1 MASHFFT
8 SSKTLSNNDYNTPV
22 NKSQHSQSQISKY
35 EVASSGGIFIQK
47 YSCENCCYNTNKKSN
62 YDKHLSSEKHTRKV
76 AVTNKNFE
84 CDICNYMT
92 CIKSYY
98 DKHLQSAKHKSNFL
112 AIKIHKE
119 TKYHCDACSYYTNK
133 KYNYDK
139 HMSSK
144 AHLNVFSMNMN
155 AANDMSNVC
164 DINLNSY
171 NSDIENIYIDS
182 VNGNDNDTVI
192 IESDTISDFNH
203 TIEKCEGVINEN
215 MPCKLS
221 ITEDTISS
229 IMSEIKSIMI
239 EQNKMNKIIQDIANK
254 PIVNNNNSTN
264 ITNNNTNNH
273 QFNMNMFLNETCK
286 DAMNMSEFIEN
297 LTVTMEDMEMTG
309 TLGFAKGMSRI
320 IMNNLN
326 ALEVH
331 KRPIHCSDAK
341 RETLYVKNNGVWEKD
356 TDDKKHTKELIYKV
370 SSLNLKH
377 LLKWRELPRNK
388 GYDNP
393 DHKKNDEFTI
403 LVMEINK
410 VKIEEIEKVVTII
423 SKNVT
428 IDKNKVRMSGYLN

>member
-1 MASHFFT
+1 MTTNVVDTYHLNGESINILNHNASQNVVKLNDINNFVIKSLKSYICQLCDYST
-8 SSKTLSNNDYNTPV
+8 SKKSNYDSHLSSEKHIKKVAANNYNFYCESCDYST
-22 NKSQHSQSQISKY
+22 S
-35 EVASSGGIFIQK
+35 
-47 YSCENCCYNTNKKSN
+47 KKSN
-62 YDKHLSSEKHTRKV
+62 YDKHLSSKKHSVNVAIINHTFICEK
-76 AVTNKNFE
+76 
-84 CDICNYMT
+84 CNYT
-92 CIKSYY
+92 TNNKFCY
-98 DKHLQSAKHKSNFL
+98 DKHIKTIKHKINNSKN
-112 AIKIHKE
+112 
-119 TKYHCDACSYYTNK
+119 TKSLEKDN
-133 KYNYDK
+133 N
-139 HMSSK
+139 
-144 AHLNVFSMNMN
+144 
-155 AANDMSNVC
+155 
-164 DINLNSY
+164 
-171 NSDIENIYIDS
+171 
-182 VNGNDNDTVI
+182 NDN
-192 IESDTISDFNH
+192 NNNNNNNNN
-203 TIEKCEGVINEN
+203 NEN
-215 MPCKLS
+215 NNNNTNNV
-221 ITEDTISS
+221 IAINNDTLDS
-229 IMSEIKSIMI
+229 IMSEIKTLMI
-239 EQNKMNKIIQDIANK
+239 EQNKMNQIITDFTNK
-254 PIVNNNNSTN
+254 PISN
-264 ITNNNTNNH
+264 ITNNNNQTNNH

-377 LLKWRELPRNK
+377 LLKWRDLPRNK

-393 DHKKNDEFTI
+393 EHKKNDEFTI

-410 VKIEEIEKVVTII
+410 VKVEEIEKVVTII

>member
-1 MASHFFT
+1 MNSYNFLFNDSNNNVKNIIITDENMAYHKNDNYNIKKNAKPIYDNNYICDNCDYT
-8 SSKTLSNNDYNTPV
+8 SSRKSNYNRHLRSCLKNKET
-22 NKSQHSQSQISKY
+22 NKSLKEYKCDSCDLMYYHKYNYIRHLQSSKHLNKNSNEIKVEKMNNNY
-35 EVASSGGIFIQK
+35 NDNDNGNK
-47 YSCENCCYNTNKKSN
+47 YICSICDFECNKKSN
-62 YDKHLSSEKHTRKV
+62 YKIHLSCKKHINNVK
-76 AVTNKNFE
+76 
-84 CDICNYMT
+84 
-92 CIKSYY
+92 
-98 DKHLQSAKHKSNFL
+98 LQ
-112 AIKIHKE
+112 
-119 TKYHCDACSYYTNK
+119 
-133 KYNYDK
+133 
-139 HMSSK
+139 
-144 AHLNVFSMNMN
+144 
-155 AANDMSNVC
+155 
-164 DINLNSY
+164 
-171 NSDIENIYIDS
+171 ENI
-182 VNGNDNDTVI
+182 
-192 IESDTISDFNH
+192 
-203 TIEKCEGVINEN
+203 
-215 MPCKLS
+215 
-221 ITEDTISS
+221 
-229 IMSEIKSIMI
+229 SEIKTESNTELDKNTMMVETFKNEVISTLMTQLSSVLEENNKNVLAEQTKMMI
-239 EQNKMNKIIQDIANK
+239 EQNKMNQIITEIVNK
-254 PIVNNNNSTN
+254 PTSGNSITNTAN

-326 ALEVH
+326 AIEVH

-377 LLKWRELPRNK
+377 LLKWRDLPRNK

-393 DHKKNDEFTI
+393 EHKKNDEFTI

-423 SKNVT
+423 SKHVT

>member
-1 MASHFFT
+1 M
-8 SSKTLSNNDYNTPV
+8 SSLKNELYVSIMGEIKTL
-22 NKSQHSQSQISKY
+22 
-35 EVASSGGIFIQK
+35 
-47 YSCENCCYNTNKKSN
+47 
-62 YDKHLSSEKHTRKV
+62 
-76 AVTNKNFE
+76 
-84 CDICNYMT
+84 
-92 CIKSYY
+92 
-98 DKHLQSAKHKSNFL
+98 
-112 AIKIHKE
+112 
-119 TKYHCDACSYYTNK
+119 
-133 KYNYDK
+133 
-139 HMSSK
+139 
-144 AHLNVFSMNMN
+144 
-155 AANDMSNVC
+155 
-164 DINLNSY
+164 
-171 NSDIENIYIDS
+171 
-182 VNGNDNDTVI
+182 
-192 IESDTISDFNH
+192 ISD
-203 TIEKCEGVINEN
+203 
-215 MPCKLS
+215 
-221 ITEDTISS
+221 
-229 IMSEIKSIMI
+229 
-239 EQNKMNKIIQDIANK
+239 QNKIITEIANK
-254 PIVNNNNSTN
+254 PS
-264 ITNNNTNNH
+264 ITNNNNNNH
-273 QFNMNMFLNETCK
+273 NHTSNNQFNMNMFLNETCK

-377 LLKWRELPRNK
+377 LLKWRDLPRNK

-393 DHKKNDEFTI
+393 EHKKNDEFTI

>member
-1 MASHFFT
+1 MSEKVA
-8 SSKTLSNNDYNTPV
+8 NDY
-22 NKSQHSQSQISKY
+22 Y
-35 EVASSGGIFIQK
+35 
-47 YSCENCCYNTNKKSN
+47 CENCDYITNKKSN
-62 YDKHLSSEKHTRKV
+62 IEKHFNTIKHINNTNNTQKVSNDNTCEFCNYTCNKQSVFEKHIKTKKHLLNIENNNYRCICICGKKYKNKRTLNYHKNNSCDYENNKEKQPEEIEQVQPQTYNINEVVSSE
-76 AVTNKNFE
+76 
-84 CDICNYMT
+84 
-92 CIKSYY
+92 
-98 DKHLQSAKHKSNFL
+98 Q
-112 AIKIHKE
+112 
-119 TKYHCDACSYYTNK
+119 
-133 KYNYDK
+133 
-139 HMSSK
+139 MSSLK
-144 AHLNVFSMNMN
+144 
-155 AANDMSNVC
+155 
-164 DINLNSY
+164 
-171 NSDIENIYIDS
+171 
-182 VNGNDNDTVI
+182 
-192 IESDTISDFNH
+192 
-203 TIEKCEGVINEN
+203 NE
-215 MPCKLS
+215 LYV
-221 ITEDTISS
+221 S
-229 IMSEIKSIMI
+229 IMGEIKTLIS
-239 EQNKMNKIIQDIANK
+239 EQNKVITEIANK
-254 PIVNNNNSTN
+254 PSITNASTINNNQ
-264 ITNNNTNNH
+264 TNNH

-377 LLKWRELPRNK
+377 LLKWRDLPRNK

>member
-1 MASHFFT
+1 LN
-8 SSKTLSNNDYNTPV
+8 KNSNEIKVEKMNNKYNDNDNG
-22 NKSQHSQSQISKY
+22 NKYICSICDF
-35 EVASSGGIFIQK
+35 E
-47 YSCENCCYNTNKKSN
+47 CNKKSN
-62 YDKHLSSEKHTRKV
+62 YKIHLSCKKHINNVK
-76 AVTNKNFE
+76 
-84 CDICNYMT
+84 
-92 CIKSYY
+92 
-98 DKHLQSAKHKSNFL
+98 LQ
-112 AIKIHKE
+112 
-119 TKYHCDACSYYTNK
+119 
-133 KYNYDK
+133 
-139 HMSSK
+139 
-144 AHLNVFSMNMN
+144 
-155 AANDMSNVC
+155 
-164 DINLNSY
+164 
-171 NSDIENIYIDS
+171 ENI
-182 VNGNDNDTVI
+182 
-192 IESDTISDFNH
+192 
-203 TIEKCEGVINEN
+203 
-215 MPCKLS
+215 
-221 ITEDTISS
+221 
-229 IMSEIKSIMI
+229 SEIKTESNTELDKNNMMVETFKNEVISTLMTQLSSVLEENNKNVLAEQTKMMI
-239 EQNKMNKIIQDIANK
+239 EQNKMNQIITEIVSK
-254 PIVNNNNSTN
+254 PSSGNSITNTAN

-326 ALEVH
+326 AIEVH

-377 LLKWRELPRNK
+377 LLKWRDLPRNK

-393 DHKKNDEFTI
+393 EHKKNDEFTI

>member
-1 MASHFFT
+1 MKNKETNKSLKEYKCDSCNLMYYHKYNYIRHLQ
-8 SSKTLSNNDYNTPV
+8 SSKHLNKNSNEIKVEKMNNKYNDNDNG
-22 NKSQHSQSQISKY
+22 NKYICSICDF
-35 EVASSGGIFIQK
+35 E
-47 YSCENCCYNTNKKSN
+47 CNKKSN
-62 YDKHLSSEKHTRKV
+62 YKIHLSCKKHINNVK
-76 AVTNKNFE
+76 
-84 CDICNYMT
+84 
-92 CIKSYY
+92 
-98 DKHLQSAKHKSNFL
+98 LQ
-112 AIKIHKE
+112 
-119 TKYHCDACSYYTNK
+119 
-133 KYNYDK
+133 
-139 HMSSK
+139 
-144 AHLNVFSMNMN
+144 
-155 AANDMSNVC
+155 
-164 DINLNSY
+164 
-171 NSDIENIYIDS
+171 ENI
-182 VNGNDNDTVI
+182 
-192 IESDTISDFNH
+192 
-203 TIEKCEGVINEN
+203 
-215 MPCKLS
+215 
-221 ITEDTISS
+221 
-229 IMSEIKSIMI
+229 SEIKTESNTELDKNNMMVETFKNEVISTLMTQLSSVLEENNKNVLAEQTKMMI
-239 EQNKMNKIIQDIANK
+239 EQNKMNQIITEIVSK
-254 PIVNNNNSTN
+254 PSSGNSITNTAN

-326 ALEVH
+326 AIEVH

-377 LLKWRELPRNK
+377 LLKWRDLPRNK

-393 DHKKNDEFTI
+393 EHKKNDEFTI

>member
-1 MASHFFT
+1 MPLLLWVNQIIT
-8 SSKTLSNNDYNTPV
+8 EIV
-22 NKSQHSQSQISKY
+22 NKP
-35 EVASSGGIFIQK
+35 SSG
-47 YSCENCCYNTNKKSN
+47 N
-62 YDKHLSSEKHTRKV
+62 
-76 AVTNKNFE
+76 
-84 CDICNYMT
+84 
-92 CIKSYY
+92 
-98 DKHLQSAKHKSNFL
+98 
-112 AIKIHKE
+112 
-119 TKYHCDACSYYTNK
+119 
-133 KYNYDK
+133 
-139 HMSSK
+139 
-144 AHLNVFSMNMN
+144 
-155 AANDMSNVC
+155 
-164 DINLNSY
+164 
-171 NSDIENIYIDS
+171 
-182 VNGNDNDTVI
+182 
-192 IESDTISDFNH
+192 
-203 TIEKCEGVINEN
+203 
-215 MPCKLS
+215 S
-221 ITEDTISS
+221 ITNT
-229 IMSEIKSIMI
+229 
-239 EQNKMNKIIQDIANK
+239 A
-254 PIVNNNNSTN
+254 N

-326 ALEVH
+326 AIEVH

-377 LLKWRELPRNK
+377 LLKWRDLPRNK

-393 DHKKNDEFTI
+393 EHKKNDEFTI

-423 SKNVT
+423 SKHVT

>member
-1 MASHFFT
+1 MNSYDLLINDSNYNVKNIIITDENLAYHKNDNYKIKKNAKPIYDNNYICDNCDYT
-8 SSKTLSNNDYNTPV
+8 SSRKSNYNRHLRSCLKNKET
-22 NKSQHSQSQISKY
+22 NKSLKEYKCESCDLMYYHKYNYIRHLQSSKHLNKNSNEIKVEKMNNNY
-35 EVASSGGIFIQK
+35 NDNDNGNK
-47 YSCENCCYNTNKKSN
+47 YICSICDFECNKKSN
-62 YDKHLSSEKHTRKV
+62 YKIHLSCKKHINNVK
-76 AVTNKNFE
+76 
-84 CDICNYMT
+84 
-92 CIKSYY
+92 
-98 DKHLQSAKHKSNFL
+98 LQ
-112 AIKIHKE
+112 
-119 TKYHCDACSYYTNK
+119 
-133 KYNYDK
+133 
-139 HMSSK
+139 
-144 AHLNVFSMNMN
+144 
-155 AANDMSNVC
+155 
-164 DINLNSY
+164 
-171 NSDIENIYIDS
+171 ENI
-182 VNGNDNDTVI
+182 
-192 IESDTISDFNH
+192 
-203 TIEKCEGVINEN
+203 
-215 MPCKLS
+215 
-221 ITEDTISS
+221 
-229 IMSEIKSIMI
+229 SEIKTTESNTELDKNTMMVETFKNEVISTLMTQLSSVLEENNKNVLAEQTKMMI
-239 EQNKMNKIIQDIANK
+239 EQNKMNQIITEIVNK
-254 PIVNNNNSTN
+254 PSSGNSITNTAN

-326 ALEVH
+326 AIEVH

-377 LLKWRELPRNK
+377 LLKWRDLPRNK

-393 DHKKNDEFTI
+393 EHKKNDEFTI

>member
-1 MASHFFT
+1 MFLSSEFNNHHLNLEDDKQIELINTTTPNIQEAST
-8 SSKTLSNNDYNTPV
+8 ISSKSLNTYICDICDYKTNRKHNYTIHLSSDKHTKQLAIKNRTFTCDSCQYSTNNRFSYDKHVKTVKHKMNVVTCNSKKDYKYNCELC
-22 NKSQHSQSQISKY
+22 NFHS
-35 EVASSGGIFIQK
+35 
-47 YSCENCCYNTNKKSN
+47 NKKCN
-62 YDKHLSSEKHTRKV
+62 YDKHITS
-76 AVTNKNFE
+76 
-84 CDICNYMT
+84 
-92 CIKSYY
+92 
-98 DKHLQSAKHKSNFL
+98 
-112 AIKIHKE
+112 KIHKTVE
-119 TKYHCDACSYYTNK
+119 ENEKQNEILHNT
-133 KYNYDK
+133 
-139 HMSSK
+139 
-144 AHLNVFSMNMN
+144 
-155 AANDMSNVC
+155 
-164 DINLNSY
+164 
-171 NSDIENIYIDS
+171 NSDIKKSD
-182 VNGNDNDTVI
+182 NDNDDKNDDKNEYHKKLLNTAI
-192 IESDTISDFNH
+192 NNDTLD
-203 TIEKCEGVINEN
+203 
-215 MPCKLS
+215 
-221 ITEDTISS
+221 S
-229 IMSEIKSIMI
+229 IMSEIKTLMV
-239 EQNKMNKIIQDIANK
+239 EQNKMNQIITEMANK
-254 PIVNNNNSTN
+254 PVTN
-264 ITNNNTNNH
+264 ITNNNNNHNHTNNH

-393 DHKKNDEFTI
+393 EHKKNDEFTI

>member
-1 MASHFFT
+1 MSCHKVEKEASQNDILSSYDIT
-8 SSKTLSNNDYNTPV
+8 SNYNIETNEKEDDNKKLVNYSCDLCNYNT
-22 NKSQHSQSQISKY
+22 
-35 EVASSGGIFIQK
+35 
-47 YSCENCCYNTNKKSN
+47 
-62 YDKHLSSEKHTRKV
+62 R
-76 AVTNKNFE
+76 
-84 CDICNYMT
+84 
-92 CIKSYY
+92 
-98 DKHLQSAKHKSNFL
+98 
-112 AIKIHKE
+112 
-119 TKYHCDACSYYTNK
+119 K
-133 KYNYDK
+133 KYNYEK
-139 HMSSK
+139 HMSSQK
-144 AHLNVFSMNMN
+144 HLEIVKNAYSTVDYKFNCVECNYHTNIRFSYDKHKMSSKHKNKIMKN
-155 AANDMSNVC
+155 INISENGIELKKDIFNNDVVV
-164 DINLNSY
+164 D
-171 NSDIENIYIDS
+171 
-182 VNGNDNDTVI
+182 
-192 IESDTISDFNH
+192 
-203 TIEKCEGVINEN
+203 
-215 MPCKLS
+215 
-221 ITEDTISS
+221 S
-229 IMSEIKSIMI
+229 IMSEIKTLMMEQQKQIQ
-239 EQNKMNKIIQDIANK
+239 EQNKIISEIANNQQNM
-254 PIVNNNNSTN
+254 IVNH
-264 ITNNNTNNH
+264 ITNNNNNNHTNNH

-377 LLKWRELPRNK
+377 LLKWRDLPRNK

-393 DHKKNDEFTI
+393 EHKKNDEFTI

-410 VKIEEIEKVVTII
+410 VKVEEIEKVVTII

>member
-1 MASHFFT
+1 MES
-8 SSKTLSNNDYNTPV
+8 
-22 NKSQHSQSQISKY
+22 
-35 EVASSGGIFIQK
+35 IQK
-47 YSCENCCYNTNKKSN
+47 NSKEYYCEICDYKCFKKCNINKHFLSG
-62 YDKHLSSEKHTRKV
+62 KHLKVSKSSQKHQKGH
-76 AVTNKNFE
+76 NYE
-84 CDICNYMT
+84 CKICNYT
-92 CIKSYY
+92 SKKLSNYN
-98 DKHLQSAKHKSNFL
+98 KHINTTKHKNKEYILQNNIDIL
-112 AIKIHKE
+112 ACECGKKYRKINSLNIHKKKCYKQVE
-119 TKYHCDACSYYTNK
+119 SISNIKNHQNENTSLVMTNHLFQNNEILNNFDYYL
-133 KYNYDK
+133 
-139 HMSSK
+139 S
-144 AHLNVFSMNMN
+144 
-155 AANDMSNVC
+155 
-164 DINLNSY
+164 
-171 NSDIENIYIDS
+171 
-182 VNGNDNDTVI
+182 
-192 IESDTISDFNH
+192 ISDCSN
-203 TIEKCEGVINEN
+203 IIIDKPNN
-215 MPCKLS
+215 MMN
-221 ITEDTISS
+221 
-229 IMSEIKSIMI
+229 IMVEEIKNMMTENKEFKNMLL
-239 EQNKMNKIIQDIANK
+239 EQNKIIQELANK
-254 PIVNNNNSTN
+254 PSITNASTINNNQ
-264 ITNNNTNNH
+264 TNNH

-393 DHKKNDEFTI
+393 EHKKNDEFTI

-410 VKIEEIEKVVTII
+410 VKVEEIEKVVTII